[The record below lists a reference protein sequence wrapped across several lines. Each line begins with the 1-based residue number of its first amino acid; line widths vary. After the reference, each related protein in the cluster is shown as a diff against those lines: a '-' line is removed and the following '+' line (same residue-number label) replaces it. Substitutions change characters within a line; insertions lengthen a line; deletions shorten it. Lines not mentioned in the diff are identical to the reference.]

1 MENVDDAVSARVFK
15 PCVLV
20 VAAAM
25 ILTLL
30 PLAAKAQKL
39 SPAEID
45 REANELLSK
54 LTIQQKIELIG
65 GVDGMFTN
73 AMPSIGL
80 PRLKMSDASVG
91 VRVWGPSTAYAAGI
105 GLAASWDRALAR
117 RIGVAIGQDARAR
130 GVNILLGPGVNIYR
144 LPLDGRNFE
153 FLGGDPYLASQMAV
167 NYIEGLQSQDV
178 VATIKHFALNN
189 SEYDRHGENS
199 IISERALHEIYLPTF
214 EAAVKQ
220 AHVGAVMDSY
230 NLVDGVHSS
239 QNHMLNIQILKKAWG
254 FRGILMSD
262 WDGTYNGIASANN
275 GLDLE
280 MPSARFMN
288 AATLLPALKS
298 GEVSEATIDDKV
310 RRILRVAIRFGFL
323 NHDQTD
329 LKIPLYDQQSH
340 RVALQSAEES
350 MVLLKNQDHLLPLDL
365 KRIHSIAIIGPDAY
379 PPHASGGG
387 SAHVTP
393 FAAISYM
400 QGLSDAFWPHVKV
413 YWSSGVKSLS
423 SIFGEG
429 GYSRSSFSTD
439 DQGKHPGLTQ
449 EEYPG
454 ASVTGQPFSTRTVL
468 HVDPFLH
475 NPYALPEHNGP
486 FAIRWSGYFTPK
498 TSGPQRF
505 VAGVAEGDSYTLY
518 INGKQVLKEE
528 TTVGRAPQSVVVNL
542 PAGKAAA
549 VRMDYVSQTGR
560 IEAALGVAPGGNLLL
575 PNVKKLASMADVVV
589 LSVGF
594 NTRTEGEG
602 HDRTYSLPLGQN
614 ELIKTVLGINPR
626 TIIVVTSGGS
636 VETAPWIAQAPV
648 LIEGWYG
655 GSEAGRALAAVLT
668 GKVDPSGKLPISWE
682 KRLQDDPAYNNYDE
696 APGTH
701 NIVYKEGIFIGYR
714 YFDESSVKPLFPFGF
729 GLSYTTFAFSNL
741 HVPASANASGPV
753 NVSFD
758 VTNTGKVEGAEVAQV
773 YVGDP
778 SASVKRPEKELKA
791 FERVAL
797 TPGQTKRV
805 YVTLDRRSFAYW
817 DVKSHGWK
825 VDPGKFVVYVGDS
838 SENVPLH
845 ESFNVR

>member
-1 MENVDDAVSARVFK
+1 MKRAKERFLVRSLE

-20 VAAAM
+20 LTAATIVALLPRAAA
-25 ILTLL
+25 
-30 PLAAKAQKL
+30 AQKK

-45 REANELLSK
+45 READALLSK
-54 LTIQQKIELIG
+54 LTIEQKIELIG
-65 GVDGMFTN
+65 GVDGMFTH

-105 GLAASWDRALAR
+105 GLAASWDTALAR
-117 RIGVAIGQDARAR
+117 RIGVSIGRDARAR

-167 NYIEGLQSQDV
+167 NYIEGLQSEDV

-189 SEYDRHGENS
+189 SEYDRHNENS
-199 IISERALHEIYLPTF
+199 IVGERALHEIYLSAF

-239 QNHMLNIQILKKAWG
+239 QNGMLNNQILKKSWG

-262 WDGTYNGIASANN
+262 WDGTYNGVAAANN

-280 MPSARFMN
+280 MPSPRFMN
-288 AATLLPALKS
+288 AQTLLPALKS
-298 GEVSEATIDDKV
+298 GEVSEVTIDDKV

-329 LKIPLYDQQSH
+329 LKIPLYDQQS
-340 RVALQSAEES
+340 RRAALQSAEES
-350 MVLLKNQDHLLPLDL
+350 IVLLKNKGHLLPLDL
-365 KRIHSIAIIGPDAY
+365 NRIHSIAIIGPDAY

-400 QGLSDAFWPHVKV
+400 QGLSDAVWPHVKV

-423 SIFGEG
+423 SIFGDG
-429 GYSRSSFSTD
+429 GYSGSSFSCD
-439 DQGKHPGLTQ
+439 EQGKHPGLMQ
-449 EEYPG
+449 EEFAGPDFSG
-454 ASVTGQPFSTRTVL
+454 KPFNARIVL

-505 VAGVAEGDSYTLY
+505 VAGAADGDSYTLY
-518 INGKQVLKEE
+518 VNGKQVIKSEAD
-528 TTVGRAPQSVVVNL
+528 VGRAPQSVVVDL
-542 PAGKAAA
+542 PADKSAA

-560 IEAALGVAPGGNLLL
+560 IEAALGVAPGGDMLL
-575 PNVKKLASMADVVV
+575 PNVKKLASMAGVVV
-589 LSVGF
+589 LSVGY

-614 ELIKTVLGINPR
+614 ELIETVLRANPR

-636 VETAPWIAQAPV
+636 VETAPWIAEAPV

-668 GKVDPSGKLPISWE
+668 GQVDPSGKLPISWE
-682 KRLQDDPAYNNYDE
+682 KRLEDDPAYNNYDE
-696 APGTH
+696 VPGTH
-701 NIVYKEGIFIGYR
+701 NIVYREGIFLGYR
-714 YFDESSVKPLFPFGF
+714 YFDQSHVKPLFPFGF

-741 HVPASANASGPV
+741 RVPASANASQPV
-753 NVSFD
+753 SLSFD
-758 VTNTGKVEGAEVAQV
+758 VTNTGKVEGADVAQV

-778 SASVKRPEKELKA
+778 SASVKRPVKELKG
-791 FERVAL
+791 FNRVSLA
-797 TPGQTKRV
+797 PGQTKRV

-817 DVKSHGWK
+817 DVKSHGWR

-845 ESFNVR
+845 TSFSVH

>member
-1 MENVDDAVSARVFK
+1 MNIEHHCSVAIKSAAW
-15 PCVLV
+15 LL
-20 VAAAM
+20 VAALVM
-25 ILTLL
+25 
-30 PLAAKAQKL
+30 LAWPVAGRAQQM
-39 SPAEID
+39 SPAEVDQKVDALI
-45 REANELLSK
+45 SK
-54 LTIQQKIELIG
+54 LTLAQKIKLLG
-65 GVDGMFTN
+65 GVDGMFTQ
-73 AMPSIGL
+73 AIPSIGL

-117 RIGVAIGQDARAR
+117 RIGVSIGHDARAR

-167 NYIEGLQSQDV
+167 NYIDGLQSQDV

-189 SEYDRHGENS
+189 SEYDRHNENS
-199 IISERALHEIYLPTF
+199 IVGERALHEIYLAAF

-230 NLVDGVHSS
+230 NLIDGVHAT
-239 QNHMLNIQILKKAWG
+239 QNHMLNVQILRKEWG

-262 WDGTYNGIASANN
+262 WDATYNGIAAANN

-280 MPSARFMN
+280 MPSAKFMN
-288 AATLLPALKS
+288 AQTLLPAIKD
-298 GEVSEATIDDKV
+298 GKVSVATIDEKV
-310 RRILRVAIRFGFL
+310 RHILNVAVRFGFL

-329 LKIPLYDQQSH
+329 LKIPLYNQQSR

-350 MVLLKNQDHLLPLDL
+350 MVLLKNKGHLLPLDP
-365 KRIHSIAIIGPDAY
+365 KKIHSIAIIGPDAF

-400 QGLSDAFWPHVKV
+400 QGLSDAYWPHVKV
-413 YWSSGVKSLS
+413 YWSSGVKSLA
-423 SIFGEG
+423 SIFSAG
-429 GYSRSSFSTD
+429 GYSGSSFSTD
-439 DQGKHPGLTQ
+439 EQGKRPGLTQ
-449 EEYPG
+449 EEY
-454 ASVTGQPFSTRTVL
+454 SSTDFSGQPFSTRTVL
-468 HVDPFLH
+468 HVDPFLRS
-475 NPYALPEHNGP
+475 PYALPEHHGP
-486 FAIRWSGYFTPK
+486 FSIRWSGYFTPQ

-505 VAGVAEGDSYTLY
+505 IAGVAEGDSYTLY
-518 INGKQVLKEE
+518 INGKQVIRREAS
-528 TTVGRAPQSVVVNL
+528 VGRAPQSVVIDL

-549 VRMDYVSQTGR
+549 VRMDYTSQTGR

-589 LSVGF
+589 LSVGY

-701 NIVYKEGIFIGYR
+701 NIDYKEGIFIGYR
-714 YFDESSVKPLFPFGF
+714 YFDQSSVKPLFPFGF
-729 GLSYTTFAFSNL
+729 GLSYTTFAFSGL
-741 HVPASANASGPV
+741 HVTPATGPDGPV
-753 NVSFD
+753 TVSFN
-758 VTNTGKVEGAEVAQV
+758 VKNTGPVSGAEVAQV

-778 SASVKRPEKELKA
+778 SATVKMPVKQLKGFDRVELQPGESKNVTVTLHRRALAYWSVK
-791 FERVAL
+791 
-797 TPGQTKRV
+797 T
-805 YVTLDRRSFAYW
+805 
-817 DVKSHGWK
+817 HGWK

-838 SENVPLH
+838 SEHVPLRA
-845 ESFNVR
+845 SFTVR